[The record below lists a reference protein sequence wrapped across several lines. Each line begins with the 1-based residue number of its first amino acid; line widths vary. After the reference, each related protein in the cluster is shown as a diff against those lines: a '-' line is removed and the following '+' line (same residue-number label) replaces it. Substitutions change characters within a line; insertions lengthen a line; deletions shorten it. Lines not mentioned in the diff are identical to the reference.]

1 MIDEKDRNTRRM
13 NDMIREHEQKLREES
28 NNHEDESDMIQGDLN
43 HQIEEN
49 K

>member
-1 MIDEKDRNTRRM
+1 LIDEKDRNTRRM

-28 NNHEDESDMIQGDLN
+28 NNHEDEIDMIQGDLN